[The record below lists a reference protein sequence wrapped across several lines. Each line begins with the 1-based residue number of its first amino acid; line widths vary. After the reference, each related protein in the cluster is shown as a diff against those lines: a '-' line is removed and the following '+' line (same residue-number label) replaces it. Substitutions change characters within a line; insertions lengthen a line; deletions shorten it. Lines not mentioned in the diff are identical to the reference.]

1 VACLCPEPGGR
12 GSPVCIA
19 SRRRLLNKLHNCLLI
34 SHVLQLAQTSPTLR
48 PPLTLLLYPTLPPML
63 VIPSLIAVS
72 EGTTHYHSP
81 PLISVMPCSQL
92 KFDTC
97 HVLTDSRRPG
107 YLQHN
112 ESRGAAGRLGK
123 VISRDLEM
131 PGQHDMCAHCADC

>member
-1 VACLCPEPGGR
+1 MSVSGARRSLVCVASSSATEQTAQLFAHLSCPSTCTDAADAARAVNAAIIPH
-12 GSPVCIA
+12 A
-19 SRRRLLNKLHNCLLI
+19 SSYAGHPFTDCK
-34 SHVLQLAQTSPTLR
+34 S
-48 PPLTLLLYPTLPPML
+48 
-63 VIPSLIAVS
+63 AVS

-81 PLISVMPCSQL
+81 PLISVMPSSQL

-112 ESRGAAGRLGK
+112 ERGGAASRLGK

-131 PGQHDMCAHCADC
+131 PGQHDMCAQCADR